1 MSKLGENVGQAGVC
15 CSMNGWDMKS
25 SRRGK
30 TDKAMVVG
38 IGSSEVGL
46 GLENGG
52 EK

>member
-15 CSMNGWDMKS
+15 CSVNGWDTKL
-25 SRRGK
+25 SRRRK
-30 TDKAMVVG
+30 TDIAIVVG

-46 GLENGG
+46 CFENGG